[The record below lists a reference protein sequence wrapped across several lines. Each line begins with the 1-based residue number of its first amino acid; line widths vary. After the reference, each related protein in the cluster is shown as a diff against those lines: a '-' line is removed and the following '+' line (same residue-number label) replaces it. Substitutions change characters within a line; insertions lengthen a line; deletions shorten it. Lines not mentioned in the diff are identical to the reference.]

1 MTESVTIRQ
10 ATAADRAAIGRL
22 WRELME
28 FHYQFDSRAFGLAP
42 NAVDIW
48 LHQLDECIT
57 DDEHLVLV
65 AKAED
70 QLVGYAMGEV
80 SEGRPMFRHGPYGH
94 IGTFC
99 VTANWRRRGIGR
111 RMVERLLEWFR
122 ARGISEVRVTAWYSN
137 PASNAFWRS
146 LGFQPKTVGMNLLV
160 DPIADVE

>member
-1 MTESVTIRQ
+1 MSDAAEIRR
-10 ATAADRAAIGRL
+10 ATPADRTALGRL
-22 WRELME
+22 CQELME
-28 FHYQFDSRAFGLAP
+28 FHHQFDSRAFGLVP

-48 LHQLDECIT
+48 LHHLDECIA
-57 DDEHLVLV
+57 DDQHLVLV
-65 AKAED
+65 AKAGGE
-70 QLVGYAMGEV
+70 LVGYAMGEV
-80 SEGRPMFRHGPYGH
+80 SEGRPMFLHGPYGH

-111 RMVERLLEWFR
+111 RMVERQLEWFG

-146 LGFQPKTVGMNLLV
+146 LGFQPKTLGMNLLV